1 MFSLTTRSSDL
12 ATYRLLFVTPVIPD
26 LEARDGGTR
35 VMAQLITAL
44 ASRHQVGLVAFRGD
58 EDPRP
63 RRPVKCEFVV
73 ELPRRSTSSLAKR
86 WIRGAR
92 VAGGLLASRP
102 RWAGRWWVPR
112 HADRLRSVVETWKP
126 DVVQFEYHIT
136 GQYAAALRHC
146 SPARVLVEHEPG
158 VVAAAGPLAVGAI
171 IRRLIASADRRAW
184 AAYERR
190 IFHDVDR
197 IVVFTERDR
206 GAIRPLAG
214 DTPIL
219 CIPFGTEVPVSPLS
233 PTGTRAANLLFV
245 GSFRHYPNV
254 DGAFWLVDRIFPI
267 VRSHCP
273 AATLTVVGAD
283 PPAVL
288 SVIGGP
294 SVEVLGSVTDVRP
307 FLDQAAV
314 VIVPIRLGGGMR
326 VKVVEALAAGKALV
340 CSRQAIEGLPLR
352 NREHVR
358 LAETESEFAAAA
370 IELLTNEGRRAAMA
384 GRARAWACAHLG
396 WDRAVAQYEAL
407 YGRLRRRQRPL
418 LGPHEEYE

>member
-1 MFSLTTRSSDL
+1 M
-12 ATYRLLFVTPVIPD
+12 YRLLFVTPVVPD
-26 LEARDGGTR
+26 LEARDGGSR
-35 VMAQLITAL
+35 VMAQLIMAL
-44 ASRHQVGLVAFRGD
+44 AARHHVGLIAFRGE

-63 RRPVKCEFVV
+63 FRPVKCDFVE
-73 ELPRRSTSSLAKR
+73 ELPRRSRSSPIKR
-86 WIRGAR
+86 WTHGAM
-92 VAGGLLASRP
+92 VVGGLLANRP
-102 RWAGRWWVPR
+102 RWAGRWWGPR
-112 HADRLRSVVETWKP
+112 HAHRLRSLVETWKP

-158 VVAAAGPLAVGAI
+158 VVAARAPFSPGAI
-171 IRRLIASADRRAW
+171 VPWLLASADRRAW
-184 AAYERR
+184 IAYERR

-214 DTPIL
+214 DTSIV
-219 CIPFGTEVPVSPLS
+219 CIPFGTDLPVSPLS

-254 DGAFWLVDRIFPI
+254 DGAYRLVDRIFPI

-273 AATLTVVGAD
+273 AATLTVIGAD
-283 PPAVL
+283 PPTAL
-288 SVIGGP
+288 SAIGGP
-294 SVEVLGSVTDVRP
+294 SVEVLGSVADVRP

-314 VIVPIRLGGGMR
+314 VIVPIRMGGGMR
-326 VKVVEALAAGKALV
+326 VKVVEAVAAGKALV
-340 CSRQAIEGLPLR
+340 CSRQAIEGLSLR

-358 LAETESEFAAAA
+358 LAETDSEFAAAT
-370 IELLTNEGRRAAMA
+370 IELLADEGQRAAMA
-384 GRARAWACAHLG
+384 GRARAWACAHAG
-396 WDRAVAQYEAL
+396 WDRAVAQYEAM
-407 YGRLRRRQRPL
+407 YDRLCRWQRPV